1 MSVVLRETVGSD
13 KGQAEILIETD
24 DLPEG
29 RALRYQDYGELRG
42 SKELISQSFQ
52 KGMDLIRTCAEQV
65 TSAVETLSKA
75 AQPAEIEV
83 EFGIKL
89 AGEMGALIAKE
100 SAEAHLQVTL
110 KWKRV
115 EAP

>member
-1 MSVVLRETVGSD
+1 MSVVLRETVESNHG
-13 KGQAEILIETD
+13 KAEILIEAD

-29 RALRYQDYGELRG
+29 RTPRYQDYGELRG

-65 TSAVETLSKA
+65 TSAVETLSKT
-75 AQPAEIEV
+75 AQPNEVEV

-89 AGEMGALIAKE
+89 TGEMGALLAKQ
-100 SAEAHLQVTL
+100 STEAHIQVTL

-115 EAP
+115 DAP